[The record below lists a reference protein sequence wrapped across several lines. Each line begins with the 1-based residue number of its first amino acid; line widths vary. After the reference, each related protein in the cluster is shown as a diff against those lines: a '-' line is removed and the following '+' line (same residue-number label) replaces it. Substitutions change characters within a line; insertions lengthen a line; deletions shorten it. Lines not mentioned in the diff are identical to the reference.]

1 MGKEP
6 PYQVKHIKQIDRAQ
20 AHNMA
25 QLMLSF
31 LCLLNH
37 DTQQIH
43 FKIEK
48 IFAPSKHNGHNQ
60 GKFT

>member
-25 QLMLSF
+25 QLILSF
-31 LCLLNH
+31 FNH